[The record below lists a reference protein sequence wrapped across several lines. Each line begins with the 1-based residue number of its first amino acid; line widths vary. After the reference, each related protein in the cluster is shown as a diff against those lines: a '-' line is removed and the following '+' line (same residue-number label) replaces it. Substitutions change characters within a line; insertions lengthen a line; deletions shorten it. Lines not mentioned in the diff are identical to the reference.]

1 LLSPSEGPTLHSKT
15 GTTTTS
21 DEERLMATVVATHA
35 VGNMDTWLAGGA
47 DRKALFAGF
56 CKSHRIFRHPEKA
69 EVAIVFEGADLAK
82 MKEVLDSPQTEAAK
96 ARHTV
101 VEPVLFYVEVEGGS

>member
-1 LLSPSEGPTLHSKT
+1 
-15 GTTTTS
+15 
-21 DEERLMATVVATHA
+21 MATVIAIHA

-47 DRKALFAGF
+47 ERTALFAPF

-69 EVAIVFEGADLAK
+69 EVGIVFEGVDLDR
-82 MKEVLDSPQTEAAK
+82 MTTVLSSSETAASK

-101 VEPVLFYVEVEGGS
+101 IDPVSVYIEVEGGS